1 MGKDMNWR
9 TKLLDAKPQARR
21 DYNSLATPVYRG
33 STVLF
38 DEQASVS
45 DDWRQAEIGY
55 TYGLY
60 GTPTALELAA
70 RIAGI
75 EGAKETF
82 IVPGGQAAI
91 ALVYLSYCQ
100 AGSHA
105 LVPHSA
111 YGPNKAMA
119 EGLMRGLNVE
129 VEPYDPLIGAGISD
143 LIRDNTSLIWC
154 ESPGSV
160 TMEIQDVPAIVS
172 AAHEK
177 GVAVALDNT
186 YAAGVMFDAFAHG
199 VDVSMQALTK
209 YVGGHS
215 DLLLGSVS
223 VRDDAAY
230 AKLGPIYQQLGL
242 AVSPDDC
249 SLALRGLQTLAVRLD
264 VLERST
270 LKIAQ
275 WLANHPLV
283 DEVFHPALSS
293 CPGHEFWVRDFQGST
308 SVFSF
313 TVEESVPAQHVESM
327 INALEIF
334 KIGLSWGGVNSLAV
348 VYPDLVRPTRDFAGR
363 IVRLNI
369 GLEDTDDLIADLDQA
384 FRKLS
389 PDAHRL
395 AGK

>member
-1 MGKDMNWR
+1 MMDWR
-9 TKLLDAKPQARR
+9 TKLLDPKPQARQ
-21 DYNSLATPVYRG
+21 DYASLATPVYRG
-33 STVLF
+33 STVVF
-38 DEQASVS
+38 DDQATVI
-45 DDWRQAEIGY
+45 DDWQQADKGY
-55 TYGLY
+55 SYGLY
-60 GTPTALELAA
+60 GTPTTLELAS

-75 EGAKETF
+75 EGARETF

-91 ALVYLSYCQ
+91 ALIYLAYCQ

-129 VEPYDPLIGAGISD
+129 VEPYDPMIGPGISD
-143 LIRDNTSLIWC
+143 LIRKNTTLIWC

-160 TMEIQDVPAIVS
+160 TMEIQDVPAIVKV
-172 AAHEK
+172 ARAK
-177 GVAVALDNT
+177 DVAVALDNT

-230 AKLGPIYQQLGL
+230 TKLGSIYQQLGL

-249 SLALRGLQTLAVRLD
+249 SLALRGLQTLAVRLEA
-264 VLERST
+264 LEKAT
-270 LKIAQ
+270 LIVAN
-275 WLANHPLV
+275 WLTNHPQIDKV
-283 DEVFHPALSS
+283 YHPALPS
-293 CPGHEFWVRDFQGST
+293 CPGHDIWARDFKGST

-313 TVEESVPAQHVESM
+313 TFKDTVSATKVVDF
-327 INALEIF
+327 INALNVF
-334 KIGLSWGGVNSLAV
+334 KIGMSWGGINSLAI
-348 VYPDLVRPTRDFAGR
+348 VYPDLQRPDQDFGGR
-363 IVRLNI
+363 IIRLNI
-369 GLEDTDDLIADLDQA
+369 GLEAPNDLIADLDQA
-384 FRKLS
+384 TKTL
-389 PDAHRL
+389 
-395 AGK
+395 